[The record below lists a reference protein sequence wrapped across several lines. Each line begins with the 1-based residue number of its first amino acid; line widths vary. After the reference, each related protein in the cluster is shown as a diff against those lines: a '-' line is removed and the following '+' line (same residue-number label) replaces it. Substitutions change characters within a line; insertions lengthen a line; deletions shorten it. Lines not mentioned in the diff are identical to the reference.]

1 MKYRTTDKE
10 QRQNKSLV
18 LAFGYCD
25 IQNIEKYIN
34 PQAYTAGVY
43 GWRADFYEFDGFTIS
58 TGYAPLNWLFDKK
71 DKAKAEFIK
80 AEIRKLDKYLEKAR
94 PNWEKGKAYIY
105 KKINAIYKKACELY
119 HE

>member
-18 LAFGYCD
+18 LGFGYCT
-25 IQNIEKYIN
+25 IQNIERYIN

-43 GWRADFYEFDGFTIS
+43 GWRADFYEFDAFTIS
-58 TGYAPLNWLFDKK
+58 TGYAPLDWLFDKK

-94 PNWEKGKAYIY
+94 PSWERGKAYIY
-105 KKINAIYKKACELY
+105 KKTTAIYKKACELY
-119 HE
+119 HK